1 MKDMTN
7 THKSM
12 KRLRNKAMNKNIAI
26 LKITKKNLNLRIETM
41 RKWKIKLTV
50 GSSLAKM
57 GSAKIVQEVVQEISS
72 KNKLS

>member
-1 MKDMTN
+1 MKGMTN

-26 LKITKKNLNLRIETM
+26 LKIIRKNLNLRIETM

>member
-26 LKITKKNLNLRIETM
+26 LKITKKNLNRRIETM

-50 GSSLAKM
+50 GL
-57 GSAKIVQEVVQEISS
+57 EPS
-72 KNKLS
+72 KNGISKNGSRSCLGNFK

>member
-26 LKITKKNLNLRIETM
+26 LKITKKI
-41 RKWKIKLTV
+41 
-50 GSSLAKM
+50 
-57 GSAKIVQEVVQEISS
+57 
-72 KNKLS
+72 